1 MPRPSISFWSGQLF
15 RRQLNAVLD
24 WLEINSGGGGGG
36 PATWGFIGGTLSS
49 QTDLQSALNGK
60 ASGSHAH
67 VAADVTDFAAA
78 SDVRVSAGV
87 AAHVA
92 LSDPHPQYLTG
103 AEGDAAYA
111 ALGHSHSVAWGD
123 LSGSL
128 SAQADLQTALDGKVD
143 LAGDTMTGPLV
154 TAAPAVA
161 AGFMLT
167 PGASDPSG
175 PTDGEM
181 WRRTSDLRTRIGGTS
196 YTFTMNNGSST
207 FTGKKTFTP
216 SIAGSAY
223 LNVAHGV
230 APSAPVDGDIWTET
244 TGVYAQVNGVT
255 KQLDAAG
262 GGGASPVLS
271 WVI

>member
-1 MPRPSISFWSGQLF
+1 MVRVPPRDALSRMAGGDQRIIKYLEDLSGS
-15 RRQLNAVLD
+15 
-24 WLEINSGGGGGG
+24 SGGGSVSDGDKGDIVVSGGG
-36 PATWGFIGGTLSS
+36 ASWALDPALAAALVARASHTGTQLASTISDFSEAVDDRVSGLLVAGSNITLTYNDGANTLTIASVGGGAWGGITGTLSA
-49 QTDLQSALNGK
+49 QTDLQ
-60 ASGSHAH
+60 
-67 VAADVTDFAAA
+67 
-78 SDVRVSAGV
+78 
-87 AAHVA
+87 
-92 LSDPHPQYLTG
+92 
-103 AEGDAAYA
+103 A
-111 ALGHSHSVAWGD
+111 ALDA
-123 LSGSL
+123 
-128 SAQADLQTALDGKVD
+128 KVD
-143 LAGDTMTGPLV
+143 LSGDTMTGPLV